1 MTVTRG
7 HRARH
12 LPHGYRTAHTD
23 TVDRVTA
30 TRATPWGWATPRARV
45 GSGVRRPTPPRG
57 PRQPPLA
64 VYSSPHSRCHRTPL
78 DLTRLAQSYRLSR
91 YSHSMTAH
99 DHVRA
104 SMDSRQPQPHAD
116 ACATRVFEARV
127 ARTARPPT
135 QAPLEGDEVWRRGL
149 AFDEG
154 AVEVGEVAHAA
165 HGRSRPYLAR
175 ARREH
180 RLGVPKG
187 RPLRLRQDG

>member
-1 MTVTRG
+1 MTVTR
-7 HRARH
+7 HRARPTAR
-12 LPHGYRTAHTD
+12 LPHGSHRHRRSSHGNEGHALGLGH
-23 TVDRVTA
+23 A
-30 TRATPWGWATPRARV
+30 TRSRRF
-45 GSGVRRPTPPRG
+45 RRPASDPPARSPPASARRLLLASLALPSHATG
-57 PRQPPLA
+57 SHSPRSIISA
-64 VYSSPHSRCHRTPL
+64 
-78 DLTRLAQSYRLSR
+78 LSL
-91 YSHSMTAH
+91 SHSMTAH

-175 ARREH
+175 ARRKH